1 MRPQPVPS
9 PESTQRG
16 TKKIKEVR
24 VTAVRFKQYKVKKSG
39 LRGAVIGL
47 PPAQL
52 ETMGLGVGDTVSFYT
67 GTMNGLPIVIM
78 ANASLPVL
86 SDDPVSGQGR
96 ELREYMEAQK

>member
-1 MRPQPVPS
+1 M
-9 PESTQRG
+9 
-16 TKKIKEVR
+16 
-24 VTAVRFKQYKVKKSG
+24 TAVRFKQYKVKKSG

-96 ELREYMEAQK
+96 ELREYMEGKG